1 MPMSTNNKSVD
12 KVIKLL
18 RTFQTIDKDMSVS
31 CALTILLASKHER
44 QKDLEQMLG
53 LSNASAS
60 RNVAYWSKRYKP
72 EVSGKDFIES
82 HLDPMDHRLRLISLK
97 PQAHVLFDTLT
108 QILKE

>member
-1 MPMSTNNKSVD
+1 MSDNARNID
-12 KVIKLL
+12 KAIKLL

-44 QKDLEQMLG
+44 QKDLEKMLG

-72 EVSGKDFIES
+72 DVSGKDFIES
-82 HLDPMDHRLRLISLK
+82 NLDPMDHRLRLISLK
-97 PQAHVLFDTLT
+97 PQAHVLLDTLT

>member
-1 MPMSTNNKSVD
+1 MSDNARSID
-12 KVIKLL
+12 KTIKLL

-31 CALTILLASKHER
+31 CALTILLAAKHTR

-53 LSNASAS
+53 LSNAAAS

-72 EVSGKDFIES
+72 EVAGKDFIES

-97 PQAHVLFDTLT
+97 PQAHVLLDTLT